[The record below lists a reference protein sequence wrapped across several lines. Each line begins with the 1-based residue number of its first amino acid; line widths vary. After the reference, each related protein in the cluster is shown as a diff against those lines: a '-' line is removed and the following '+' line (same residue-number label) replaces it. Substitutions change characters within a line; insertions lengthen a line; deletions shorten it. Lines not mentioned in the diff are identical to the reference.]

1 MKFNKFDKKAQHELV
16 GFVLIVLIV
25 SIIGVV
31 FLSITL
37 GNKET
42 TRKTS
47 VEISHLLE
55 ASMYYTS
62 ECAINYIPQYRSI
75 QDLIKE
81 CYKDKTGDSRKC
93 LGGGDVCELLKDNLK
108 DILDKGLVISE
119 ESVNK
124 AYKIDIYFTSDDS
137 TENKKE
143 ILSLENG
150 KFANC
155 SSIVGGNHL
164 IPVSSFGFGKIET
177 ELLVCKS

>member
-1 MKFNKFDKKAQHELV
+1 MKINNKAQHELV

-25 SIIGVV
+25 SVIGVV

-37 GNKET
+37 GNKEI
-42 TRKTS
+42 TRETS
-47 VEISHLLE
+47 TEISHLLE

-62 ECAINYIPQYRSI
+62 DCAINYIPQYRSI

-81 CYKDKTGDSRKC
+81 CYKDKSGDSRKC
-93 LGGGDVCELLKDNLK
+93 LDGGDVCGSLKDNLK
-108 DILDKGLVISE
+108 DILNKGLVISE

-124 AYKIDIYFTSDDS
+124 AYKLDVYFTSDDS
-137 TENKKE
+137 IENKEE

-155 SSIVGGNHL
+155 SSIVGGSHL

-177 ELLVCKS
+177 ELLVCRG